1 MIQETMKG
9 EKMDTEIVD
18 LEGKA
23 LTTVTQAQELTVEN
37 QASYNYANNF
47 LRAVKELQKT
57 ISDTF
62 RPIISAANLTWKGAL
77 AEEKKHL
84 EPLEKAESLV
94 KLKMLVWMQEQER
107 ARREVE
113 AKLQAKAEKERQE
126 ALAKAEAARANGKE
140 AQAEKHEEKAANII
154 APCLSSSFDK
164 GSVSVRKTYHAEV
177 ASLIEL
183 VKAVIDGK
191 APLMAI
197 EANLTFLNSQARAL
211 KETLAYPGVRVIAE
225 DNLSSR
231 R

>member
-1 MIQETMKG
+1 MIQETTKG

-47 LRAVKELQKT
+47 LRAVKELQEE
-57 ISDTF
+57 IRGTF
-62 RPIISAANLTWKGAL
+62 RPIIAAANATWKGAL
-77 AEEKKHL
+77 AKEKVHL
-84 EPLEKAESLV
+84 EPLQKAEALV

-140 AQAEKHEEKAANII
+140 DRAEKYEEKAANII
-154 APCLSSSFDK
+154 APCLAPSFDK
-164 GSVSVRKTYHAEV
+164 GSVSVKKLYRAEV
-177 ASLIEL
+177 ISLIDL
-183 VKAVIDGK
+183 VKAVIEGK
-191 APLMAI
+191 APLMSL
-197 EANLTFLNSQARAL
+197 EA
-211 KETLAYPGVRVIAE
+211 
-225 DNLSSR
+225 
-231 R
+231 

>member
-1 MIQETMKG
+1 MEDKIIEVEKQVLTIDVKARELSIESQNSYNMANEFLKTIKTLQTKIKDTFSPMKKKASDAHKEICLQETRQ
-9 EKMDTEIVD
+9 
-18 LEGKA
+18 LE
-23 LTTVTQAQELTVEN
+23 L
-37 QASYNYANNF
+37 
-47 LRAVKELQKT
+47 
-57 ISDTF
+57 
-62 RPIISAANLTWKGAL
+62 
-77 AEEKKHL
+77 
-84 EPLEKAESLV
+84 PLKAEALV

-140 AQAEKHEEKAANII
+140 AQAEKYEEKAANII

-183 VKAVIDGK
+183 VKAVAGGK
-191 APLMAI
+191 VPLMSI
-197 EANLTFLNSQARAL
+197 EANLTFLNSQARSL